1 MRCQAKTLRHNDNSS
16 LGHKQEGEVTEAQR
30 VEVHSGKVVR
40 RGGPEEQYT
49 GRNLEGKKGQSA
61 GCLEAPHVPEALL

>member
-30 VEVHSGKVVR
+30 VEVHSGKVELGEVAL
-40 RGGPEEQYT
+40 
-49 GRNLEGKKGQSA
+49 RNSTQAET
-61 GCLEAPHVPEALL
+61 